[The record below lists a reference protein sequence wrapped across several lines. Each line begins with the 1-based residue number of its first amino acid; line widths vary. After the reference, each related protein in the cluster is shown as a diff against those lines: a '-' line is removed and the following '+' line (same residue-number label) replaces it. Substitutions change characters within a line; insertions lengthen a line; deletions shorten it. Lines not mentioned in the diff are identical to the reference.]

1 MTDPRQGRPS
11 ASQIE
16 QRWLCPGSA
25 NAQRGLPEVATDVSD
40 DGTKIH
46 AALAGESDPTSLSQV
61 NRTVYDEMNEKL
73 AKSAEMF
80 GFDPLKFKAEKRL
93 WFFDEFSGQ
102 PDRVYLRDG
111 MAYLP
116 DVKSG
121 FLPVTPAPTNPQ
133 LATLA
138 ILAIH
143 NYGVARVAV
152 AIIPRFGK
160 VKETAEYTPES
171 AMGALTFIRQIIADS
186 EKPDA
191 PRKAGDKQCRYCL
204 AKTRCPEYLAFTS
217 VALTVRENSLPAM
230 PAEQLASIC
239 DKLSAVDGLVK
250 SIKAEAKKRIA
261 DGDPEFMKLYG
272 LTDGRKTRTIVNL
285 VELFARV
292 RSLGVSDEDFTAA
305 CSLELGSLEKL
316 VGQATMLTGKA
327 LEKKCEALL
336 AGLVDVG
343 RTAGSLKRKDA
354 A

>member
-1 MTDPRQGRPS
+1 MTDPRQGKPS

-25 NAQRGLPEVATDVSD
+25 NAQRGLAEVVTDVSD

-46 AALAGESDPTSLSQV
+46 AALAGESDPKALESE
-61 NRTVYDEMNEKL
+61 NYTVYEEMNEKL
-73 AKSAEMF
+73 AKSAEML

-116 DVKSG
+116 DAKSG

-133 LATLA
+133 LAALA

-143 NYGVARVAV
+143 NYGAARVVV

-171 AMGALTFIRQIIADS
+171 AMDALTHIRQIIADS
-186 EKPDA
+186 ERPNA

-239 DKLSAVDGLVK
+239 DRLPAVKGLVD
-250 SIKAEAKKRIA
+250 SIKAEAKARIA
-261 DGDPEFMKLYG
+261 ANDPEFTKLYG
-272 LTDGRKTRTIVNL
+272 LTDGRKTRTIINL

-292 RSLGVSDEDFTAA
+292 RALGVSDADFTAS
-305 CSLELGSLEKL
+305 CSIELGSLEKL
-316 VGQATMLTGKA
+316 VAQATMLTGKQ
-327 LEKKCEALL
+327 LENKCNELL
-336 AGLVDVG
+336 SGLVNTG
-343 RTAGSLKRKDA
+343 RTAGSLKRKEA